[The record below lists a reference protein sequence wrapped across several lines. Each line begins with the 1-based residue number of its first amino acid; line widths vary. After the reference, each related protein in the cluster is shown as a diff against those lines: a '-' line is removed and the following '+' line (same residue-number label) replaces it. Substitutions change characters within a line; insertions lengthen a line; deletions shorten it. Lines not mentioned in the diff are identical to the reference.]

1 MNKQYTTAIILAAGS
16 GSRMGSSVTK
26 QRMEIF
32 GKSVLL
38 RSVEAFSNSP
48 VIDSI
53 IIAAKEDELE
63 LFREEFKSGFPKIFD
78 IVVGGKNRAE
88 SAKNAFAAIPKAT
101 THVAI
106 HDAARCLVTPDMIA
120 LVADAAYK
128 TGAATAGSLVTD
140 TVKQVS
146 ASGFI
151 EKTLPRSE
159 LFFASTPQI
168 FETKLYKK
176 ALDSTVNFE
185 LITDDNML
193 LENIGERVTFVD
205 VGRENIKITTPSDI
219 DYAEHILKKRS
230 GENMSRIRI
239 GHGYDVHKFAE
250 GRELVLGGVNVPYKL
265 GLLGHSDA
273 DVLTHAIMDSRLGAA
288 ALGDIGRHFPDSSDE
303 FRGISSL
310 ILLKKVGDM
319 LSEAGYSVINID
331 ATLVLQSPKIL
342 PFVDLMISN
351 VADVLGISRSSVNIK
366 ATTEEHLG
374 FTGRGEGAAAHS
386 VALIE
391 KR

>member
-1 MNKQYTTAIILAAGS
+1 MNKHYLTAIILAAGS
-16 GSRMGSSVTK
+16 GVRMGGNVTK

-32 GKSVLL
+32 GKSVLF

-48 VIDSI
+48 MIESI
-53 IIAAKEDELE
+53 VIAAREDEAE
-63 LFREEFKSGFPKIFD
+63 LFREEFKARFSKISA

-88 SAKNAFAAIPKAT
+88 SAKNAFDAIPTDT

-106 HDAARCLVTPDMIA
+106 HDAARCLVTPEMIE
-120 LVADAAYK
+120 LVAAEAYK

-168 FETKLYKK
+168 FETKLYKR
-176 ALDSTVNFE
+176 ALDSTENLE
-185 LITDDNML
+185 HITDDNML
-193 LENIGERVTFVD
+193 LENIGERVMFVD

-219 DYAEHILKKRS
+219 DYAEHILSKRS
-230 GENMSRIRI
+230 GENMNRIRI

-250 GRELVLGGVNVPYKL
+250 GRELVLGGVNIPHSL

-273 DVLTHAIMDSRLGAA
+273 DVLVHAIMDSLLGAA
-288 ALGDIGRHFPDSSDE
+288 ALGDIGRHFPDNSDE
-303 FRGISSL
+303 FRGISSI
-310 ILLKKVGDM
+310 ILLEKVRDM
-319 LSEAGYSVINID
+319 LAEAGYTVINID
-331 ATLVLQSPKIL
+331 ATLVLQSPKVS
-342 PFVDLMISN
+342 PFVDSMISN
-351 VADVLGISRSSVNIK
+351 VAKALGISLDSVNIK